1 MAKNQHGKNSTN
13 GLNISNMKKILL
25 VVVLLCVG
33 IVNAQKEQV
42 QKTIETFFEGF
53 HAKDTIKIK
62 STCSSTMILQSISE
76 NTKGNKLSDEKPA
89 AFYKSIASIP
99 ADIKFEERIL
109 SYNIQVDGS
118 MAHVWTPYE
127 FYVNGKLSHKGVNAF
142 TLYLD
147 GTTWKIIHLI
157 DTRRK

>member
-1 MAKNQHGKNSTN
+1 
-13 GLNISNMKKILL
+13 MKKILL
-25 VVVLLCVG
+25 IVSLLFVG
-33 IVNAQKEQV
+33 IVHAQKEQV

-62 STCSSTMILQSISE
+62 STCSVNMILQSISE
-76 NTKGNKLSDEKPA
+76 NTKGNKLLDETTKS
-89 AFYKSIASIP
+89 FYKSIAAIP
-99 ADIKFEERIL
+99 ADAIFEERIL

-118 MAHVWTPYE
+118 MAHAWTPYE
-127 FYVNGKLSHKGVNAF
+127 FYVNGKLSHKGVNSF

-147 GTTWKIIHLI
+147 KTTWKIIHII

>member
-1 MAKNQHGKNSTN
+1 MAKNQLGKNYTN
-13 GLNISNMKKILL
+13 GLNISKMKKIVFVIALFF
-25 VVVLLCVG
+25 VG

-53 HAKDTIKIK
+53 HAKDSIKIK
-62 STCSSTMILQSISE
+62 STCSDSMIIQSVSE
-76 NTKGNKLSDEKPA
+76 NTKGNKLSDGKPA
-89 AFYKSIASIP
+89 AFYKSIVSIP

-127 FYVNGKLSHKGVNAF
+127 FYRNGKLSHKGVNAF
-142 TLYLD
+142 TLFNED
-147 GTTWKIIHLI
+147 GNWRIIHLI

>member
-1 MAKNQHGKNSTN
+1 
-13 GLNISNMKKILL
+13 MKKVLL
-25 VVVLLCVG
+25 VVALLCVG

-42 QKTIETFFEGF
+42 QKTIVTFFEGF

-62 STCSSTMILQSISE
+62 STCSDTMILQSISE
-76 NTKGNKLSDEKPA
+76 NTKGNKLSDETTSS
-89 AFYKSIASIP
+89 FYKAIASIP

-109 SYNIQVDGS
+109 SYNIQVDGL

-142 TLYLD
+142 TLYLEV
-147 GTTWKIIHLI
+147 TTWKIIHLI